1 MLSQTSGYQKYF
13 DRCSKNMSFMIKNN
27 NLLVKLNRFCSK
39 IRRIMRK
46 EFDSKLVYDDKYT
59 KTKVKSFNGVIHT
72 NFHDSEA
79 PNEDMNCVCL

>member
-27 NLLVKLNRFCSK
+27 NLLVKLNRFCYK
-39 IRRIMRK
+39 IRRIMQK

>member
-1 MLSQTSGYQKYF
+1 
-13 DRCSKNMSFMIKNN
+13 MIKNN
-27 NLLVKLNRFCSK
+27 NLLVKLNRFCYK

-79 PNEDMNCVCL
+79 PNEDMNCVFL